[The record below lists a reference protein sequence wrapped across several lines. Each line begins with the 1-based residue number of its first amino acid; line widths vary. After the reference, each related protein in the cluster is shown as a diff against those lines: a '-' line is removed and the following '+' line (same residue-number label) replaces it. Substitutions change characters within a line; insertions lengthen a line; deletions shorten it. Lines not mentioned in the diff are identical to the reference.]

1 MSHNYVECRFRLS
14 VVAFLNATKCN
25 DKWKKI
31 KIKKMH
37 EKEEEGK
44 REHHDDRRLV
54 GIDGA
59 GCAANKNWNQLSKV
73 GVWMYRGERNLKSII
88 KPDK

>member
-1 MSHNYVECRFRLS
+1 
-14 VVAFLNATKCN
+14 
-25 DKWKKI
+25 
-31 KIKKMH
+31 MH

-59 GCAANKNWNQLSKV
+59 GCAANKN
-73 GVWMYRGERNLKSII
+73 
-88 KPDK
+88 